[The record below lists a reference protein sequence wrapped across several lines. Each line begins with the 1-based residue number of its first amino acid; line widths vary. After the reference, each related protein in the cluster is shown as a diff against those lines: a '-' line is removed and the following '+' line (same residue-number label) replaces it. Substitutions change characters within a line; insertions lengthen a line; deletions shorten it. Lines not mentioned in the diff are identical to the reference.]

1 MLALAFVLIVV
12 PVIQMRCPIFS
23 RCEQDDFFPGWS
35 QIFKKAPFNTPSP
48 PPSSPPPP
56 PPPDSSIVFK
66 DFVGLIPKK
75 TPTPGELEDFFKD
88 LQGIFHNSPSTIPLK
103 SGEYLRQGQCQY
115 TCTEAGYGGCSAQ
128 LVVDWANVTENW

>member
-1 MLALAFVLIVV
+1 MLALAIAIIMV
-12 PVIQMRCPIFS
+12 PAIEMRCPLFS
-23 RCEQDDFFPGWS
+23 RCEQEHEFFPGWS

-75 TPTPGELEDFFKD
+75 IPTPGELEDFCQGSSGYLPQLPIYHPSEKWRIFEEGPMSIHMHGD
-88 LQGIFHNSPSTIPLK
+88 WIWRLQFSACGGL
-103 SGEYLRQGQCQY
+103 GQCH
-115 TCTEAGYGGCSAQ
+115 
-128 LVVDWANVTENW
+128 